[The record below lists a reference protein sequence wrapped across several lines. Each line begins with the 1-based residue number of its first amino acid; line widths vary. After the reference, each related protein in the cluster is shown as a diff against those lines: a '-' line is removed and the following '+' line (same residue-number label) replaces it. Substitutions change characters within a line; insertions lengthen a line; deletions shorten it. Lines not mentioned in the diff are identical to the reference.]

1 MRKILIFATLY
12 KVIVVF
18 RKESFINV
26 KKVLTFIQSLINE
39 KKVIKSLMPFHT
51 ISGFGD
57 IIITIV
63 TRMKMRHTNT

>member
-18 RKESFINV
+18 RKESFINL

-39 KKVIKSLMPFHT
+39 KKVIKSLTPFHT
-51 ISGFGD
+51 ISCFGD